1 MKKILLGLAFLGLM
15 TKLNAQQMVNK
26 EFVSTVGRAEEEVTP
41 DIIYID
47 VTLKEFYDNGNTKKK
62 VAIDKLEKDLFDN
75 TKDIFLEKNLVR
87 YISSNTFMA
96 GYQSGVSRY
105 LLYWIFKN
113 SNRQA
118 NIPFL

>member
-62 VAIDKLEKDLFDN
+62 VAIDKLEKDLFDSA
-75 TKDIFLEKNLVR
+75 TK
-87 YISSNTFMA
+87 A
-96 GYQSGVSRY
+96 GIKKKILRSRISGVTIHQKKRKRIRISY
-105 LLYWIFKN
+105 
-113 SNRQA
+113 
-118 NIPFL
+118 FLDNTALK